1 MKKLAEQKSSLYFT
15 GLLAILGA
23 LVVLLSSGSRV
34 MTAETTM
41 HGAKSN
47 AKLSTRD
54 ARIAREEYFASRQ
67 GLQYGTPDHALS
79 DAVAQMSLMA
89 AGRHGGALDEALG
102 SSPDL
107 SSFTWTFVGPEPITE
122 KSNFTGTTFGN
133 DFSATGRITSVAA
146 DSHGII
152 VAGTASGGVWL
163 SSNNG
168 TSFAPIFDN
177 EPTTAIGAV
186 ALDTTTSPST
196 IYVATGEGNGS
207 LDSMYGQGIFKSS
220 NNGASWT
227 SLGPAG
233 QFDHASFTSLAIDT
247 TTTPGTPRIFAG
259 ATNGLSASESDA
271 AIFETEAGDT
281 GLWFSA
287 NDGSTWTQYPAST
300 FNNCEVVSG
309 VNSPCPADDVVIDP
323 SNPQNV
329 YVAIDSDNI
338 YYSSNGGTTFTA
350 ASFPGGFIAQGR
362 QSLAVGPPNGT
373 GQPGVVYAMLGNENG
388 AAYTNLEVSF
398 NGGVT
403 WNPTTGPD
411 AILTPTIPTA
421 TVNGKALDGTAAG
434 NVTQSFF
441 DQAMLVSPSNPETVY
456 FGGVGLY
463 ESTNYG
469 NVWKFLVP
477 STGGLHP
484 DQHALVFDPA
494 TSQILV
500 ANDGGLYSFSP
511 AAPTV
516 FTSLNSTISASQ
528 VQTVGVHPTNTNIA
542 IAGFQDNGT
551 QLYSGA
557 VGTWVGPD
565 TESGDGGFSIIDP
578 NDPTHLYHDFST
590 SSFALNGLLIS
601 ESINSGASWCSAT
614 ITGPNACNA
623 PDAWTPNLTAA
634 MAAVDD
640 PGPAVYPP
648 LAVDPKTAYR
658 VFFGAHGVYVST
670 NGMQSWTLQSD
681 QDLTSSGIGGGD
693 ECNDDTC
700 SLEDIEFA
708 PSNDHMA
715 WAVAMSNLSGSVAF
729 AVNNTTQANLSVT
742 KTNTNGGLWTDVTD
756 ALNSTFPVINTQATG
771 IAVDP
776 NNANVAY
783 LGLSG
788 FTADTAVGHIY
799 KTINFGATWSEAD
812 GSSANGATPGTS
824 PLPDVPVLKI
834 LVDSTDDSGSCGGS
848 PCSNSVYAG
857 TDIGVFHSADGGNT
871 WQPFNLGVIPAV
883 PVYSLAQNSTGTIF
897 AGTHGR
903 GVYQL
908 VSVAGAT
915 PTATATASNT
925 PTATATATATS
936 TATATATTTATATAT
951 STTSHTPTI
960 TPTPTASATATT
972 TVTPT
977 PTRTGTP
984 GTPTTT
990 PTPTVT
996 ATPSPTLTATPS
1008 PTPTPIDVNEKLSI
1022 SPKSINFGKVKLGG
1036 SKTKDIKIKN
1046 SGKKKTGV
1054 DVTIDTPTLS
1064 GTGEAA
1070 YTVTNGC
1077 QVPLAP
1083 GKTCK
1088 IAVTFS
1094 PGQSTATQTGSV
1106 GIVDDVAGP
1115 EVTIPVTGTGKA
1127 K

>member
-34 MTAETTM
+34 MTAETAM

-47 AKLSTRD
+47 AKISTRD

-67 GLQYGTPDHALS
+67 GLQFGTPKHAIS
-79 DAVAQMSLMA
+79 NAIAQMNAMEG
-89 AGRHGGALDEALG
+89 GRHGGALDEDLA
-102 SSPDL
+102 SSPAA
-107 SSFTWTFVGPEPITE
+107 SSFTWTFVGPEPISE
-122 KSNFTGTTFGN
+122 KSNFTGATFGN
-133 DFSATGRITSVAA
+133 NFNATGRITSVAA
-146 DSHGII
+146 DSHGVI

-163 SSNNG
+163 STNNG
-168 TSFAPIFDN
+168 TNFSPIFDN
-177 EPTTAIGAV
+177 EPTMAIGAV

-220 NNGASWT
+220 NLGSSWT

-233 QFDHASFTSLAIDT
+233 QFDHASFTSLALDT

-287 NDGSTWTQYPAST
+287 NGGSTWTQYPAST

-309 VNSPCPADDVVIDP
+309 VNSPCPADDVKIDP

-362 QSLAVGPPNGT
+362 QSLAVGPPNGA

-388 AAYTNLEVSF
+388 AGYTNLEVSF

-403 WNPTTGPD
+403 WNPTTGQE

-421 TVNGKALDGTAAG
+421 TITAGGTSTAIDGTATG

-441 DQAMLVSPSNPETVY
+441 DQAMLVSPSSPSTVY

-463 ESTNYG
+463 KSTNFG

-477 STGGLHP
+477 ATGGLHP
-484 DQHALVFDPA
+484 DQHALTFDPA

-516 FTSLNSTISASQ
+516 FTSLNSNISASQ
-528 VQTVGVHPTNTNIA
+528 VQTVAVHPTNTNIA

-551 QLYSGA
+551 QLYSGG

-590 SSFALNGLLIS
+590 ASFALNGLLIS

-614 ITGPNACNA
+614 IKGPNPCNA
-623 PDAWTPNLTAA
+623 PNAWTPNLTGV
-634 MAAVDD
+634 MASVDD

-658 VFFGAHGVYVST
+658 VFFGAHAVYVST
-670 NGMQSWTLQSD
+670 NGMQSWALQSN

-708 PSNDHMA
+708 PSNDQQA

-742 KTNTNGGLWTDVTD
+742 TGNPNGGLWTDVTD
-756 ALNSTFPVINTQATG
+756 ALNSVFPVINTQATG

-783 LGLSG
+783 LSLSG

-834 LVDSTDDSGSCGGS
+834 LVDSTDKSGSCGGS
-848 PCSNSVYAG
+848 VCSNSIYAG

-883 PVYSLAQNSTGTIF
+883 PVYSLVQNSTGTIF

-908 VSVAGAT
+908 TSVAGPT
-915 PTATATASNT
+915 P
-925 PTATATATATS
+925 
-936 TATATATTTATATAT
+936 TATATATTTAT
-951 STTSHTPTI
+951 PTV
-960 TPTPTASATATT
+960 TATATT
-972 TVTPT
+972 TATTTATVSATPTGTSTSSHTPTVTATPTVSATPTPTVSAT

-984 GTPTTT
+984 GGPTATPTLTAT
-990 PTPTVT
+990 ATPTVT
-996 ATPSPTLTATPS
+996 GTPATPS
-1008 PTPTPIDVNEKLSI
+1008 PTPTPVLVDATLSI

-1036 SKTKDIKIKN
+1036 SKSKSIRDQEQGQKEDRCNGDYRYADVVGHRRGGIH
-1046 SGKKKTGV
+1046 GDQRLPAPARTG
-1054 DVTIDTPTLS
+1054 
-1064 GTGEAA
+1064 
-1070 YTVTNGC
+1070 
-1077 QVPLAP
+1077 
-1083 GKTCK
+1083 
-1088 IAVTFS
+1088 
-1094 PGQSTATQTGSV
+1094 
-1106 GIVDDVAGP
+1106 
-1115 EVTIPVTGTGKA
+1115 
-1127 K
+1127 

>member
-47 AKLSTRD
+47 AKSSTRD

-67 GLQYGTPDHALS
+67 GLQFGTPKHAIS
-79 DAVAQMSLMA
+79 DAIAQMSLMA
-89 AGRHGGALDEALG
+89 AGRHGGALDEDLA
-102 SSPDL
+102 SSPDV
-107 SSFTWTFVGPEPITE
+107 SSFTWTFVGPEPISE

-133 DFSATGRITSVAA
+133 NFKATGRITSVAA
-146 DSHGII
+146 DSHGVI

-163 SSNNG
+163 STNNG

-177 EPTTAIGAV
+177 EPTMAIGAV

-220 NNGASWT
+220 NNGSSWT
-227 SLGPAG
+227 SLGAAG
-233 QFDHASFTSLAIDT
+233 QFDHASFTSLALDT

-287 NDGSTWTQYPAST
+287 NGGTTWTQYPAST

-309 VNSPCPADDVVIDP
+309 VNSPCPADDIKIDP

-338 YYSSNGGTTFTA
+338 YYSSNGGSTFTA
-350 ASFPGGFIAQGR
+350 AVFPGGEISQGR
-362 QSLAVGPPNGT
+362 QSLAVGPPSGT

-421 TVNGKALDGTAAG
+421 TVNGLALDGTAAG

-441 DQAMLVSPSNPETVY
+441 DQTMLVSPSNPETVY

-551 QLYSGA
+551 QLYSGGVA
-557 VGTWVGPD
+557 SWVGPD

-590 SSFALNGLLIS
+590 SEFALTNLLIS
-601 ESINSGASWCSAT
+601 ESINSGATWCSAT
-614 ITGPNACNA
+614 IKGPNPCNA

-634 MAAVDD
+634 MAGTND

-658 VFFGAHGVYVST
+658 VFFGAHAVYVST
-670 NGMQSWTLQSD
+670 NGMESWTLQSN
-681 QDLTSSGIGGGD
+681 QDLTSDGIGGGD
-693 ECNDDTC
+693 ICEDDTC

-708 PSNDHMA
+708 PSNHNQA

-729 AVNNTTQANLSVT
+729 AVNNTTQANLTVT
-742 KTNTNGGLWTDVTD
+742 SSPPNGGLWVDVTD
-756 ALNSTFPVINTQATG
+756 ALNSVFPVINTQATG

-783 LGLSG
+783 LSLSG

-834 LVDSTDDSGSCGGS
+834 LVDSTDKSGSCGGT
-848 PCSNSVYAG
+848 PCSNSIYAG

-903 GVYQL
+903 GVYEL

-915 PTATATASNT
+915 PTATATATNT

-936 TATATATTTATATAT
+936 TATATATTTATPTVT

-960 TPTPTASATATT
+960 TPTPTVSATPST
-972 TVTPT
+972 TVSAT

-990 PTPTVT
+990 PTATVTATGTPTVT
-996 ATPSPTLTATPS
+996 ATPSPT
-1008 PTPTPIDVNEKLSI
+1008 PTPVDVNEKLSI

-1036 SKTKDIKIKN
+1036 SKTKNIKIKN
-1046 SGKKKTGV
+1046 AGKKKTGV
-1054 DVTIDTPTLS
+1054 SVTIDTPTLS
-1064 GTGEAA
+1064 GTGAPA
-1070 YTVTNGC
+1070 YTVTSGC
-1077 QVPLAP
+1077 QLALAP
-1083 GKTCK
+1083 GKSCK
-1088 IAVTFS
+1088 IAVTFG
-1094 PGQSTATQTGSV
+1094 PGQSTETQTGSV
-1106 GIVDDVAGP
+1106 GIVDNVIGP
-1115 EVTIPVTGTGKA
+1115 EVSIPVTGTGKA